1 MERSSHGH
9 RHGQSGRGFRLTA
22 CCLLPHVFSVSLCL
36 CGQFDFGMPAKQ
48 RELDLTEFPSGT
60 VTEYTTL
67 VCLACIFDIFT
78 KQLNL
83 APRTAFSEIKRHTPT
98 IAELTSRAAM
108 RPYFDSEEK
117 HPHCPYCGSA
127 KRWLARFDT
136 YCIEGG
142 KTTDA
147 ARRALLRKL
156 PKAEDQFVLQEKKS
170 DSGAVFFEWLDTLGR
185 SLDLN
190 DEAWLIEASR
200 MYLERREPKT
210 NWDEVF
216 DELRAVRRSSRLS
229 EGWERDGARLFLAPG
244 IYSEALL
251 IQYLVSRSH
260 AHGGLTLEGRLTL
273 VELVRRLRYSGYLE
287 QLGITER
294 DPGEVF
300 EKMVNHLAATHEWS
314 SARVSRSVSTGSGSD
329 RVIAGSKKSTKKTA
343 KKASKTRKKKLTPPE
358 PEVISTEPVKLHY
371 LIDRRDFLEKAKSV
385 YASYAG

>member
-1 MERSSHGH
+1 MS
-9 RHGQSGRGFRLTA
+9 
-22 CCLLPHVFSVSLCL
+22 
-36 CGQFDFGMPAKQ
+36 KN
-48 RELDLTEFPSGT
+48 REIDLSEFPAGT
-60 VTEYTTL
+60 VTEFTTL

-98 IAELTSRAAM
+98 IEELTSRAAM

-142 KTTDA
+142 KTTDG

-156 PKAEDQFVLQEKKS
+156 PKAEDQFVVSEKKS
-170 DSGAVFFEWLDTLGR
+170 DSGAVFFEWLDTLR
-185 SLDLN
+185 RNLDLN
-190 DEAWLIEASR
+190 DETWLINASR

-229 EGWERDGARLFLAPG
+229 EGWERDGARLFLAPSL
-244 IYSEALL
+244 YSEALL

-273 VELVRRLRYSGYLE
+273 MELVRRLRYSGYLE
-287 QLGITER
+287 QLGITEN

-300 EKMVNHLAATHEWS
+300 EKLVNHLAATHDWS
-314 SARVSRSVSTGSGSD
+314 SMAAKKNVSTGSDSDRVSASKKSRVRTGSGSD
-329 RVIAGSKKSTKKTA
+329 RVEVAKRSSRKSSKSRKSKSA
-343 KKASKTRKKKLTPPE
+343 QPE
-358 PEVISTEPVKLHY
+358 PEQITTEPVKLHY
-371 LIDRRDFLEKAKSV
+371 LIDRRDFLEKVKSV

>member
-1 MERSSHGH
+1 M
-9 RHGQSGRGFRLTA
+9 
-22 CCLLPHVFSVSLCL
+22 P
-36 CGQFDFGMPAKQ
+36 PAKQ
-48 RELDLTEFPSGT
+48 RELDLTEFPPGT

-98 IAELTSRAAM
+98 IAELTSRGAM

-156 PKAEDQFVLQEKKS
+156 PKAEHQFVISEKKS
-170 DSGAVFFEWLDTLGR
+170 DSGAVFFEWLDTLRR

-190 DEAWLIEASR
+190 DEAWLSDASR

-229 EGWERDGARLFLAPG
+229 EGWERDGARLFLAPSL
-244 IYSEALL
+244 YSEALL

-273 VELVRRLRYSGYLE
+273 MELVRRLRYSGYLE
-287 QLGITER
+287 QLGITEH

-300 EKMVNHLAATHEWS
+300 ERVVNHLAATHDWS
-314 SARVSRSVSTGSGSD
+314 RVSTAAKKKVSTGSGRD
-329 RVIAGSKKSTKKTA
+329 WVIARSKKSTKKTA
-343 KKASKTRKKKLTPPE
+343 KKSSTSSRKKPAPPE
-358 PEVISTEPVKLHY
+358 PEVIATEPVKLHY
-371 LIDRRDFLEKAKSV
+371 LIDRRDFLEKVKSV

>member
-1 MERSSHGH
+1 
-9 RHGQSGRGFRLTA
+9 
-22 CCLLPHVFSVSLCL
+22 
-36 CGQFDFGMPAKQ
+36 MPPTKHS
-48 RELDLTEFPSGT
+48 ELDLTEFPPGT
-60 VTEYTTL
+60 ITEYTTL

-98 IAELTSRAAM
+98 IAELTSRGAM
-108 RPYFDSEEK
+108 RPYFDSDEK
-117 HPHCPYCGSA
+117 HPHCPYCGSS

-147 ARRALLRKL
+147 ARRQLLRKL
-156 PKAEDQFVLQEKKS
+156 PKAEDQFVVTEKKS

-190 DEAWLIEASR
+190 DETWLVDASR

-216 DELRAVRRSSRLS
+216 DGLRTVRRSSRLS
-229 EGWERDGARLFLAPG
+229 EGWERDGARLFLSPSL
-244 IYSEALL
+244 YSEALL

-273 VELVRRLRYSGYLE
+273 MELVRRLRYSGYLE
-287 QLGITER
+287 QLGITEY

-300 EKMVNHLAATHEWS
+300 EKLVNHLAATHEWS
-314 SARVSRSVSTGSGSD
+314 SAGIPTSRDSD
-329 RVIAGSKKSTKKTA
+329 RVSAGAKKSKKAAKTKSSKKS
-343 KKASKTRKKKLTPPE
+343 SKKKSAPPE
-358 PEVISTEPVKLHY
+358 PEVIPTEPVKLHY
-371 LIDRRDFLEKAKSV
+371 LIDRRDFLEKVKSV